1 MANCKDCLHAD
12 VCWQVWSFGM
22 DAAAVTCKDFKEKS
36 LFVEVDVISKWL
48 YQIAMNNVGSPS
60 LLSAA
65 CVEIISRLD
74 GLVVFARERN
84 DKKDENG

>member
-1 MANCKDCLHAD
+1 
-12 VCWQVWSFGM
+12 M
-22 DAAAVTCKDFKEKS
+22 DASAVNCKDFKEKS

-60 LLSAA
+60 LLSAS

-74 GLVVFARERN
+74 GLVAFARDRKDN
-84 DKKDENG
+84 D

>member
-22 DAAAVTCKDFKEKS
+22 DASAVTCKDFKEKS
-36 LFVEVDVISKWL
+36 LFVEVDVIRKWL

-60 LLSAA
+60 LLSAS

-74 GLVVFARERN
+74 GLVTYARERKTN
-84 DKKDENG
+84 ETD